1 MLVSTEDTS
10 LVTPTVRTIFVISD
24 LHLGGEPEPA
34 HRGFR
39 ICTHEAEL
47 AGFIDSIT
55 GLEGPA
61 IELVIN
67 GDVVDFLAE
76 RINDTAPYWTAFHYP
91 EQAAVDCLD
100 RIANRSADV
109 FSALKGFLGKGHR
122 LVILPGNH
130 DIELNLPAVRRRLR
144 EHVGAARGGDY
155 EFIAHGE
162 AYRVGDVLVEHGNR
176 VDDMNFVDY
185 QVLRRLC
192 GLVSRGLAVREEF
205 LFEPPAGSKLVVEV
219 INDIKKKYSFIDLLK
234 PEAEAAF
241 PVILALEPGRRRE
254 LLKIASALAEGR
266 ARRKQ
271 QLRRYDSN
279 ISARDDASTSEAGGP
294 ARNELEEILLR
305 TVGRADFAKPA
316 AEGDTG
322 EISVLDSGRS
332 FASLLLGD
340 RDETWEPRLHDLF
353 DALRAFQSTNSF
365 DRSVETEAVYLDE
378 ARNLA
383 YGPVR
388 HVAFGHTHLAKQVPL
403 RDGGF
408 YFNSGTWA
416 DILELPRAILDPTRR
431 FGPLAELEQLVR
443 DLAANDFSRYV
454 LFRPTYVYIEQDL
467 AGHSTTHE
475 LRDYS
480 KEQWT

>member
-1 MLVSTEDTS
+1 M
-10 LVTPTVRTIFVISD
+10 PTARTIFIISD

-34 HRGFR
+34 NRGFR

-55 GLEGPA
+55 GLQDAA
-61 IELVIN
+61 IELVLN

-76 RINDTAPYWTAFHYP
+76 RTGDTAPYWAAFHYP

-100 RIANRSADV
+100 RIVNRSADV
-109 FSALKGFLGKGHR
+109 FNALKGFLGKGHR

-144 EHVGAARGGDY
+144 EHVGAARAADY
-155 EFIAHGE
+155 EFIGYGE

-185 QVLRRLC
+185 HVLRHLC

-205 LFEPPAGSKLVVEV
+205 LFEPPAGSKLVAEV

-241 PVILALEPGRRRE
+241 PVILALEPGRRHG
-254 LLKIASALAEGR
+254 LFKIASALAEGK

-279 ISARDDASTSEAGGP
+279 ISARGDDFSTSEAVRP
-294 ARNELEEILLR
+294 EHNELEEILLR

-316 AEGDTG
+316 AEGGAG
-322 EISVLDSGRS
+322 EITLLDKGRS

-340 RDETWEPRLHDLF
+340 RDETWEHRLHDLF

-365 DRSVETEAVYLDE
+365 DRSIETEAVYLDE

-416 DILELPRAILDPTRR
+416 DILELPREILDPTRR
-431 FGPLAELEQLVR
+431 FGPLAELEQLVG

-467 AGHSTTHE
+467 AGHSITHE

-480 KEQWT
+480 KEQWK